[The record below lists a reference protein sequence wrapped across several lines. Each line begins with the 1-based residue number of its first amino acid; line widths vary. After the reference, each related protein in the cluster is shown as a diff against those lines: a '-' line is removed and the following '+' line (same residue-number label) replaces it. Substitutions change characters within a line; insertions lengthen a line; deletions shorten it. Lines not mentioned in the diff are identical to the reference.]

1 MCIYSIQSIYM
12 LPKTS
17 PDAKNFLSKL
27 SYILGGSSHH
37 DKLQIKIHNPYGYT
51 IAAMCCG

>member
-1 MCIYSIQSIYM
+1 M

-27 SYILGGSSHH
+27 SYILGGSSNH
-37 DKLQIKIHNPYGYT
+37 DKLQMKIHNPYGYT